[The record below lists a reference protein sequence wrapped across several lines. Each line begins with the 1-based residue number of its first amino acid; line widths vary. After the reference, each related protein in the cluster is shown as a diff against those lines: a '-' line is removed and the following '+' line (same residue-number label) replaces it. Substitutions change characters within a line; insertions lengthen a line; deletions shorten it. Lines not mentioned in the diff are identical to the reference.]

1 MDVETKTLLEAN
13 LKRTEEVLKLSK
25 KIHRNILLGR
35 VLKTIKYLI
44 ILVVLVIGFFQLQP
58 YLGTIYELFGQAIGT
73 AGDLKNLS
81 NPEQLLQGLR

>member
-1 MDVETKTLLEAN
+1 MDAETKTLLEAN
-13 LKRTEEVLKLSK
+13 LKRTEEVLELSK
-25 KIHRNILLGR
+25 KIHRNMLLGR

-44 ILVVLVIGFFQLQP
+44 ILVVLVIGSFQLQP